1 MADKKISQLTVAT
14 TPLAGTETLP
24 IVQGGQTVKVSAQSV
39 ANLAPAELPSQT
51 GNNGK
56 YLTTNG
62 TTASWGTVSGGFP
75 TALISFQFTA
85 PGVLSS
91 TVEFNNTGSTFAL
104 TVLSAVGGNLRIT
117 SSLGI
122 INSKTF
128 ITMNAFRDAFNFPA
142 FTTAFLC
149 QASVNNPNTS
159 IIQLSN
165 GDGANFDLTNAVTQ
179 NPVYMQI
186 VFYP

>member
-1 MADKKISQLTVAT
+1 MSDKKISQLTSAS
-14 TPLAGTETLP
+14 TPLAGTEELA
-24 IVQGGQTVKVSAQSV
+24 IVQSGATVKATAQDV
-39 ANLAPAELPSQT
+39 ADLAP
-51 GNNGK
+51 G
-56 YLTTNG
+56 
-62 TTASWGTVSGGFP
+62 GGFP
-75 TALISFQFTA
+75 TALISFEFAA

-104 TVLSAVGGNLRIT
+104 TVLDAANGVMRIT

-149 QASVNNPNTS
+149 QASVNSPTDS
-159 IIQLSN
+159 FIQLSN
-165 GDGANFDLTNAVTQ
+165 GDGANFNLTNAVTQ
-179 NPVYMQI
+179 NRVYMQI